1 MRFFCTLKPVR
12 LNNTLFSKGLVMRLL
27 TAVFI
32 CSLFIFY
39 SSSTLAGPDLKQQ
52 TISYTQQ
59 THTIKSA
66 VLNEERTVVVQLPKS
81 YQANPDKVYPVIY
94 RLDGAGNIPLI
105 SAVMERLQNDNRAPE
120 VIIVAIENTNRL
132 RDLYPTVNKEPQ
144 GPVGEGGGAVKF
156 LAFIEQELMPLINK
170 SYRSHNFNVIA
181 GASAAGV
188 FALYTM
194 QANPE
199 LFQAHIAYSPAV
211 WWNYGAPVKAAKSF
225 INKSKDLNNY
235 VYINIGEEAGLMRER
250 YNELQQAL
258 QSNSLP
264 SLRFFSDTFN
274 NVSHNLTSVAG
285 SFNAYHNLFLPKQM
299 PMSALS
305 DDIESIDVY
314 YKKLSQQW
322 GEQIAPPDR
331 AVRSLGYNLT
341 GSKQFTRAIEV
352 FKYNIKNHPKSVD
365 AFSALSYGYE
375 MQGDTRQALEQME
388 SALAITNESYPYI
401 NYLRETKARLQAEL
415 SKN

>member
-1 MRFFCTLKPVR
+1 
-12 LNNTLFSKGLVMRLL
+12 MRLL
-27 TAVFI
+27 TAIFI
-32 CSLFIFY
+32 CSLFIVC
-39 SSSTLAGPDLKQQ
+39 SNNTLAEPDLKQQ
-52 TISYTQQ
+52 TINYTQQ
-59 THTIKSA
+59 THTINSA
-66 VLNEERTVVVQLPKS
+66 ILNELRTFVVQLPKS
-81 YQANPDKVYPVIY
+81 YQANPNKVYPVIY

-105 SAVMERLQNDNRAPE
+105 SAVMDRLKNNNRAPE

-144 GPVGEGGGAVKF
+144 GPVGKGGGAAKF

-170 SYRSHNFNVIA
+170 SYRTHNYNVIA

-188 FALYTM
+188 FSLYTM
-194 QANPE
+194 QVNPE

-211 WWNYGAPVKAAKSF
+211 WWNYGASVKATKSF

-264 SLRFFSDTFN
+264 NLRFFSDAFD
-274 NVSHNLTSVAG
+274 NVSHNLTSAAG
-285 SFNAYHNLFLPKQM
+285 AFNAYHNLFLPKQM

-322 GEQIAPPDR
+322 GEQITPPEA
-331 AVRSLGYNLT
+331 AVRQLGYNLVNM
-341 GSKQFTRAIEV
+341 QQYERALAV
-352 FKYNIKNHPKSVD
+352 FKHNVKHHPQSVD
-365 AFSALSYGYE
+365 ALWGLGYGYE
-375 MQGDTRQALEQME
+375 LKGNILQALIKIEA
-388 SALAITNESYPYI
+388 ALNVADTTYPYL
-401 NYLRETKARLQAEL
+401 NALKETKSRLQTQL
-415 SKN
+415 NKTQ

>member
-1 MRFFCTLKPVR
+1 
-12 LNNTLFSKGLVMRLL
+12 MRLF
-27 TAVFI
+27 TAICFI
-32 CSLFIFY
+32 SFSIF
-39 SSSTLAGPDLKQQ
+39 SSQSAFAQSGTKQQ
-52 TISYTQQ
+52 STDYSQY
-59 THTIKSA
+59 THTIKSV

-81 YQANPDKVYPVIY
+81 YQAQPNKVYPVVY
-94 RLDGAGNIPLI
+94 RLDGAGNIPLASVVI
-105 SAVMERLQNDNRAPE
+105 ERLQNDNRAPE

-144 GPVGEGGGAVKF
+144 GPVGEGGGAAKF
-156 LAFIEQELMPLINK
+156 LVFIEQELMPLINK
-170 SYRSHNFNVIA
+170 SYRAHNFNVIA

-264 SLRFFSDTFN
+264 NLRFFSDAFN
-274 NVSHNLTSVAG
+274 NVSHNLTSAAG
-285 SFNAYHNLFLPKQM
+285 AFNAYHNLFLPKQM
-299 PMSALS
+299 PMSALG
-305 DDIESIDVY
+305 DDIESIDAY
-314 YKKLSQQW
+314 YQTLSQQW
-322 GEQIAPPDR
+322 GEQISPPDR

-352 FKYNIKNHPKSVD
+352 FKYNLKNHPKSVD
-365 AFSALSYGYE
+365 ALSALSYGYE

-388 SALAITNESYPYI
+388 SALAIADDSYPYI
-401 NYLRETKARLQAEL
+401 NYLRETKARLQAEFD
-415 SKN
+415 KRN

>member
-1 MRFFCTLKPVR
+1 
-12 LNNTLFSKGLVMRLL
+12 MRLF
-27 TAVFI
+27 AVI
-32 CSLFIFY
+32 CFVSFFAFSSQSVFAQSGTKKQSVDY
-39 SSSTLAGPDLKQQ
+39 SQFMHS
-52 TISYTQQ
+52 
-59 THTIKSA
+59 IKSA

-81 YQANPDKVYPVIY
+81 YQAEPNKVYPVIY

-144 GPVGEGGGAVKF
+144 GPVGEGGGAAKF

-170 SYRSHNFNVIA
+170 SYRTHNYNVIA

-194 QANPE
+194 QANPD

-211 WWNYGAPVKAAKSF
+211 WWNYGASVKATKAF
-225 INKSKDLNNY
+225 INTSKDLNNY
-235 VYINIGEEAGLMRER
+235 VYINIGEEAGIMRER

-258 QSNSLP
+258 QSNSLLN
-264 SLRFFSDTFN
+264 LRFFSDAFDG
-274 NVSHNLTSVAG
+274 VSHNLTSVAG

-299 PMSALS
+299 PISALT
-305 DDIESIDVY
+305 DDVTSIDTY
-314 YKKLSQQW
+314 YQSLSQQW
-322 GEQIAPPDR
+322 GEQIAPSDR

-341 GSKQFTRAIEV
+341 GSKQFTGAIEV

-388 SALAITNESYPYI
+388 FALTIVDDSYPYI
-401 NYLRETKARLQAEL
+401 HYLKETKARLQTQL
-415 SKN
+415 SKTQ

>member
-1 MRFFCTLKPVR
+1 
-12 LNNTLFSKGLVMRLL
+12 
-27 TAVFI
+27 
-32 CSLFIFY
+32 
-39 SSSTLAGPDLKQQ
+39 
-52 TISYTQQ
+52 
-59 THTIKSA
+59 
-66 VLNEERTVVVQLPKS
+66 
-81 YQANPDKVYPVIY
+81 
-94 RLDGAGNIPLI
+94 
-105 SAVMERLQNDNRAPE
+105 
-120 VIIVAIENTNRL
+120 
-132 RDLYPTVNKEPQ
+132 NKEPQ
-144 GPVGEGGGAVKF
+144 GPVGEGGGAAKF

-211 WWNYGAPVKAAKSF
+211 WWNYGAPVKTAKSF

-264 SLRFFSDTFN
+264 NLRFFSDAFN

-352 FKYNIKNHPKSVD
+352 FKYNIKNHPKSAD
-365 AFSALSYGYE
+365 ALSALSYGYE

-388 SALAITNESYPYI
+388 SALAITNDSYPYI

>member
-66 VLNEERTVVVQLPKS
+66 VLNEQRTVVVQLPKS

-105 SAVMERLQNDNRAPE
+105 SAVMERLQNDNRVPE

-144 GPVGEGGGAVKF
+144 GPVGEGGGAAKF

-264 SLRFFSDTFN
+264 NLRFFSDAFN

>member
-1 MRFFCTLKPVR
+1 
-12 LNNTLFSKGLVMRLL
+12 MRLL

-39 SSSTLAGPDLKQQ
+39 SSSTLAEPDLKQQ

-59 THTIKSA
+59 IHTINSA
-66 VLNEERTVVVQLPKS
+66 VLNEQRTVVVQLPKS
-81 YQANPDKVYPVIY
+81 YQANPNKVYPVIY

-144 GPVGEGGGAVKF
+144 GPVGEGGGAAKF

-264 SLRFFSDTFN
+264 NLRFFSDAFN

-365 AFSALSYGYE
+365 ALSALSYGYE

>member
-1 MRFFCTLKPVR
+1 
-12 LNNTLFSKGLVMRLL
+12 MRLL

-39 SSSTLAGPDLKQQ
+39 SSGTLAEPDLKQQ

-81 YQANPDKVYPVIY
+81 YQANPNKVYPVIY

-132 RDLYPTVNKEPQ
+132 RDLYPTINKEPQ
-144 GPVGEGGGAVKF
+144 GPVGEGGGAATF

-170 SYRSHNFNVIA
+170 SYRKHNYNVIA

-211 WWNYGAPVKAAKSF
+211 WWNYGASVKATKSF

-235 VYINIGEEAGLMRER
+235 VYINIGEEAGIMRER
-250 YNELQQAL
+250 YDELQQSL
-258 QSNSLP
+258 QSHKVRG
-264 SLRFFSDTFN
+264 LRFFNDAFN
-274 NVSHNLTSVAG
+274 GISHGLTSAAG
-285 SFNAYHNLFLPKQM
+285 IFNAYYNLFLPKQM
-299 PMSALS
+299 PISALT
-305 DDIESIDVY
+305 DDVASIDAY
-314 YKKLSQQW
+314 YQTLSQQW
-322 GEQIAPPDR
+322 GEQISPPDR

-365 AFSALSYGYE
+365 ALSALSYGYE

-388 SALAITNESYPYI
+388 SALAIADDSYPYI
-401 NYLRETKARLQAEL
+401 NYLKETKARLQTALGKDET
-415 SKN
+415 

>member
-1 MRFFCTLKPVR
+1 
-12 LNNTLFSKGLVMRLL
+12 MRLF
-27 TAVFI
+27 TAIFI
-32 CSLFIFY
+32 CSLFIV
-39 SSSTLAGPDLKQQ
+39 SNNTLAEPDLKQQ

-59 THTIKSA
+59 THTINS
-66 VLNEERTVVVQLPKS
+66 VILNELRTVVVQLPKS
-81 YQANPDKVYPVIY
+81 YQANPNKVYPVIY

-105 SAVMERLQNDNRAPE
+105 SAVMDRLQNNNRAPE

-144 GPVGEGGGAVKF
+144 GPVGEGGGAAKF

-170 SYRSHNFNVIA
+170 NYRMHNFNVIA
-181 GASAAGV
+181 GGSAAGV

-211 WWNYGAPVKAAKSF
+211 WWNYGASVKSTKSF
-225 INKSKDLNNY
+225 IAKTKDLNNY
-235 VYINIGEEAGLMRER
+235 VYINIGEEAGIMRER
-250 YNELQQAL
+250 YDELQQSL
-258 QSNSLP
+258 QSHKVRE
-264 SLRFFSDTFN
+264 LRFFSDAFDG
-274 NVSHNLTSVAG
+274 VSHNLTSVAG
-285 SFNAYHNLFLPKQM
+285 AFNAYHNLFLPKQM

-305 DDIESIDVY
+305 DDIESINAY
-314 YKKLSQQW
+314 YQNLSQQW

-352 FKYNIKNHPKSVD
+352 FKYNIKNYPKSVD
-365 AFSALSYGYE
+365 ALSALSYGYE

-388 SALAITNESYPYI
+388 SALAIADDSYPYI
-401 NYLRETKARLQAEL
+401 NYLKETKARLQIALGKDET
-415 SKN
+415 

>member
-1 MRFFCTLKPVR
+1 
-12 LNNTLFSKGLVMRLL
+12 MRLL

-39 SSSTLAGPDLKQQ
+39 SSSTLAEPDLKQQ

-66 VLNEERTVVVQLPKS
+66 VLNEQRTVVVQLPKS
-81 YQANPDKVYPVIY
+81 YQANPNKVYPVIY

-132 RDLYPTVNKEPQ
+132 RDFYPTVNKEPQ
-144 GPVGEGGGAVKF
+144 GPVGEGGGAAKF

-264 SLRFFSDTFN
+264 NLRFFSDAFN
-274 NVSHNLTSVAG
+274 NVSHNLTSAAG
-285 SFNAYHNLFLPKQM
+285 AFNAYHNLFLPKQM

-365 AFSALSYGYE
+365 ALSALSYGYE

>member
-1 MRFFCTLKPVR
+1 
-12 LNNTLFSKGLVMRLL
+12 MRLL
-27 TAVFI
+27 IAVFI
-32 CSLFIFY
+32 CSLIIFY
-39 SSSTLAGPDLKQQ
+39 SSSTLAEPDLKQQ

-59 THTIKSA
+59 IHTINSA

-81 YQANPDKVYPVIY
+81 YQAEPNKVYPVIY

-120 VIIVAIENTNRL
+120 AIIVAIENNNRL

-144 GPVGEGGGAVKF
+144 GPVDEGGGAAKF

-170 SYRSHNFNVIA
+170 SYRTHNYNVIA

-194 QANPE
+194 QANPD

-211 WWNYGAPVKAAKSF
+211 WWNYGASVKATKAF
-225 INKSKDLNNY
+225 INKSKNLSNY
-235 VYINIGEEAGLMRER
+235 IYINIGEEAGIMRER

-264 SLRFFSDTFN
+264 NLRFFSDAFDG
-274 NVSHNLTSVAG
+274 VSHNLTSVAG

-299 PMSALS
+299 PISALT
-305 DDIESIDVY
+305 DDVTSIDAY
-314 YKKLSQQW
+314 YQSLSQQW
-322 GEQIAPPDR
+322 GEQIAPSDR

-352 FKYNIKNHPKSVD
+352 FRYNIKNHPKSVD

-375 MQGDTRQALEQME
+375 MQGDTRQALEQMKF
-388 SALAITNESYPYI
+388 ALTIADDSYPYI
-401 NYLRETKARLQAEL
+401 HYLKETKARLQTQL
-415 SKN
+415 SKTQ

>member
-1 MRFFCTLKPVR
+1 
-12 LNNTLFSKGLVMRLL
+12 MRLL

-66 VLNEERTVVVQLPKS
+66 VLNEERIVVVQLPKS
-81 YQANPDKVYPVIY
+81 YQANPNKVYPVIY

-144 GPVGEGGGAVKF
+144 GPVGEGGGAAKF

-170 SYRSHNFNVIA
+170 SYRTHNYNVIA

-211 WWNYGAPVKAAKSF
+211 WWNYGASVKATKSF

-235 VYINIGEEAGLMRER
+235 IYINIGEEAGIMRER

-258 QSNSLP
+258 QSNNLQN
-264 SLRFFSDTFN
+264 LRFFSDAFDG
-274 NVSHNLTSVAG
+274 VSHNLTSAAG

-299 PMSALS
+299 PIS
-305 DDIESIDVY
+305 DLTDDVTSIDAY
-314 YKKLSQQW
+314 YQTLSQQW
-322 GEQIAPPDR
+322 GEQISPPDR

-352 FKYNIKNHPKSVD
+352 FKYNIKNHPRSVD
-365 AFSALSYGYE
+365 ALSALSYGYE

-388 SALAITNESYPYI
+388 SALAIADDSYPYI
-401 NYLRETKARLQAEL
+401 NYLKETRARLKKHDKRQ
-415 SKN
+415 